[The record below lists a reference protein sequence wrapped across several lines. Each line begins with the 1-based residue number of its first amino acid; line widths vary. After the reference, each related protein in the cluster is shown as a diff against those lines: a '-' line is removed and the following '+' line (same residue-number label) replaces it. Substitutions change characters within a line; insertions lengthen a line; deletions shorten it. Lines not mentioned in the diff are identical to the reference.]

1 MISKSAIE
9 KDVLYI
15 LQTEFNVD
23 ISMINLQNENVFGE
37 KIGILPRNYL
47 NLINLIEKKY
57 SILIQGDD
65 IEKYKLKN
73 ISQLVDLIFEN
84 MTSRIDNIVKFYKK

>member
-37 KIGILPRNYL
+37 KLEYCQEII
-47 NLINLIEKKY
+47 
-57 SILIQGDD
+57 
-65 IEKYKLKN
+65 
-73 ISQLVDLIFEN
+73 
-84 MTSRIDNIVKFYKK
+84 

>member
-1 MISKSAIE
+1 MKNTPASAIE

-73 ISQLVDLIFEN
+73 ISQLVDLIFDKLKE
-84 MTSRIDNIVKFYKK
+84 S

>member
-73 ISQLVDLIFEN
+73 ISQLVDLIFDELKE
-84 MTSRIDNIVKFYKK
+84 S

>member
-15 LQTEFNVD
+15 LQTEFYVD

-73 ISQLVDLIFEN
+73 ISQLVDLIFDKLKE
-84 MTSRIDNIVKFYKK
+84 S

>member
-65 IEKYKLKN
+65 IEIYKLKN
-73 ISQLVDLIFEN
+73 ISQLVDLIFDKLKE
-84 MTSRIDNIVKFYKK
+84 S

>member
-23 ISMINLQNENVFGE
+23 ISMINLQNKNVFGE

-73 ISQLVDLIFEN
+73 ISQLVDLIFDKLKE
-84 MTSRIDNIVKFYKK
+84 S

>member
-1 MISKSAIE
+1 MINKSAIE

-73 ISQLVDLIFEN
+73 ISQLVDLIFDKLKE
-84 MTSRIDNIVKFYKK
+84 S

>member
-1 MISKSAIE
+1 
-9 KDVLYI
+9 
-15 LQTEFNVD
+15 
-23 ISMINLQNENVFGE
+23 MINLQNENVFGE

-73 ISQLVDLIFEN
+73 ISQLVDLIFDKLKE
-84 MTSRIDNIVKFYKK
+84 S

>member
-1 MISKSAIE
+1 MIIKSAIE

-73 ISQLVDLIFEN
+73 ISQLVDLIFDKLKE
-84 MTSRIDNIVKFYKK
+84 S

>member
-37 KIGILPRNYL
+37 KTGILPRNYL

-73 ISQLVDLIFEN
+73 ISQLVDLIFDKLKE
-84 MTSRIDNIVKFYKK
+84 S

>member
-47 NLINLIEKKY
+47 TLINLIEKKY

-73 ISQLVDLIFEN
+73 ISQLVDLIFDKLKE
-84 MTSRIDNIVKFYKK
+84 S

>member
-1 MISKSAIE
+1 MISKSARE

-73 ISQLVDLIFEN
+73 ISQLVDLIFDKLKE
-84 MTSRIDNIVKFYKK
+84 S

>member
-73 ISQLVDLIFEN
+73 ISQLVDLIFDKLKE
-84 MTSRIDNIVKFYKK
+84 S

>member
-1 MISKSAIE
+1 MF
-9 KDVLYI
+9 L
-15 LQTEFNVD
+15 
-23 ISMINLQNENVFGE
+23 E

-73 ISQLVDLIFEN
+73 ISQLVDLIFDKLKE
-84 MTSRIDNIVKFYKK
+84 S

>member
-65 IEKYKLKN
+65 IEKYELKN
-73 ISQLVDLIFEN
+73 ISQLVDLIFDKLKE
-84 MTSRIDNIVKFYKK
+84 S

>member
-15 LQTEFNVD
+15 LQAEFNVD

-73 ISQLVDLIFEN
+73 ISQLVDLIFDKLKE
-84 MTSRIDNIVKFYKK
+84 S

>member
-73 ISQLVDLIFEN
+73 ISQLVDLIFDKLKEL
-84 MTSRIDNIVKFYKK
+84 